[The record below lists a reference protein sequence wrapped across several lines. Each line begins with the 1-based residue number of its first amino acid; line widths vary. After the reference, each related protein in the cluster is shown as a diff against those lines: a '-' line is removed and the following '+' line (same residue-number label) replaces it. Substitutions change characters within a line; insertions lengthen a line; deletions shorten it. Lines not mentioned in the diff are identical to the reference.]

1 MNRLDQRRRRVLR
14 AAAPIAGLLAAGLLV
29 WQGSYAAFS
38 ATTTNTGDAWSTGNL
53 ALANNGG
60 VGTTYSASTA
70 ALFGETGIK
79 PGSVGAKCITVE
91 STGSLA
97 GSLRLWHG
105 AFTGTNA
112 TNLSAALNV
121 TVDAVAVGATTSIT
135 AACGSYTGGTA
146 GALYAGSLAGL
157 PASFA
162 AAAGTPLAGGGT
174 ERVAYRIGWT
184 LPAAVTDNTLQSS
197 NVTTTLT
204 WEVQ

>member
-1 MNRLDQRRRRVLR
+1 MNRLDLRRRRALR
-14 AAAPIAGLLAAGLLV
+14 AAAPLAGLLAAGLLV
-29 WQGSYAAFS
+29 WQGSYAAFT
-38 ATTTNTGDAWSTGNL
+38 ATTTNTGDAWNTGSL
-53 ALANNGG
+53 VLANNGG
-60 VGTTYSASTA
+60 VGTVYSGNTA

-79 PGSVGAKCITVE
+79 PGSTGAKCITVE

-105 AFTGTNA
+105 PFTGTNA
-112 TNLSAALNV
+112 ANLSAALNV
-121 TVDAVAVGATTSIT
+121 TVDAIAVGATTSIT
-135 AACGSYTGGTA
+135 SACASYTGGTA
-146 GALYAGSLAGL
+146 GALYAGALSAM

-162 AAAGTPLAGGGT
+162 AATGTALAGGT

-184 LPAAVTDNTLQSS
+184 LPSAVTDNTLQSS